1 MSNTETKGNT
11 MTTYYTVTE
20 TILTRSGE
28 IVAQGVYDWLK
39 QEEAEDKL
47 QAVRAMNDG
56 LGMVEGVNYTAT
68 LKAS

>member
-1 MSNTETKGNT
+1 
-11 MTTYYTVTE
+11 MTRYYTVTE
-20 TILTRSGE
+20 TILTQSGE

-39 QEEAEDKL
+39 KEEAEDKL

-56 LGMVEGVNYTAT
+56 LGMVEGSNYTAT

>member
-1 MSNTETKGNT
+1 

-20 TILTRSGE
+20 TLFTRSGE
-28 IVAQGVYDWLK
+28 IVAQGVYDWLNK
-39 QEEAEDKL
+39 DEAQEKL
-47 QAVRAMNDG
+47 QAVRTMNDG

>member
-1 MSNTETKGNT
+1 
-11 MTTYYTVTE
+11 MTRYYTVTE
-20 TILTRSGE
+20 IILTASGE
-28 IVAQGVYDWLK
+28 IVAKGVYDWLK
-39 QEEAEDKL
+39 KDEAEDKL

>member
-1 MSNTETKGNT
+1 

-20 TILTRSGE
+20 TLLTRSGE
-28 IVAQGVYDWLK
+28 IVAQGVYDWLNK
-39 QEEAEDKL
+39 DEAQEKL
-47 QAVRAMNDG
+47 QAVKTMNDG